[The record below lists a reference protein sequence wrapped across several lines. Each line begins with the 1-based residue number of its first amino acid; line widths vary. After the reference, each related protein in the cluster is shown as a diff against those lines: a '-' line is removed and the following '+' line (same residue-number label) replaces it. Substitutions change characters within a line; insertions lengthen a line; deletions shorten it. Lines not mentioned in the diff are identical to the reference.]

1 MILPQRFLDSIR
13 TSVALR
19 RAAPAAL
26 LACVLTLHW
35 AVAQTAPGAPSG
47 LAATAGNRTI
57 ALTWDDPEDAA
68 ITGYEY
74 RVYADREQDWR
85 EWKEIAGSTNRT
97 TNHTLP
103 GLTNQ
108 IGYRVEVRAV
118 SDAGPGTASEA
129 AATPS
134 APEVEEM
141 EAAAE
146 EMAPA
151 ADAPPA
157 APVGLAATAGDRTI
171 GLTWA
176 DPGDATITGYEYRVY
191 ATGREQDWREWK
203 EITGTTSETTDY
215 TLTLTNDVAYRVQ
228 LRARN
233 SAGAGEPSE
242 ASGTPQAPA
251 ADEVEEGPPA
261 PAADAPPAAPGGLA
275 ATVGD
280 RTIGLTWVDPGDA
293 TITGYEYRVYADRE
307 DDWREWKE
315 ITGTTS
321 ETTDYTLTLTNGVTY
336 RVQLRARNSAGA
348 GEPSETSG
356 TPQSP
361 EAATDTPAA
370 AESAEEPADESA
382 AAEDTPMV
390 EEAPRSGAPWI
401 VIIVLAVCLV
411 AGIVLVATRMRRPAG
426 GSDDASDADS
436 SDAES
441 AETDSADAD
450 SREDAGTRSG

>member
-19 RAAPAAL
+19 RVAPAAL

-57 ALTWDDPEDAA
+57 ALTWDDPGDET

-74 RVYADREQDWR
+74 RLYANREPDWR
-85 EWKEIAGSTNRT
+85 EWKQIAGSTHGT
-97 TNHTLP
+97 TSHALP
-103 GLTNQ
+103 GLTNRV
-108 IGYRVEVRAV
+108 GYRVEVRAV
-118 SDAGPGTASEA
+118 NDAGPGAASEA

-134 APEVEEM
+134 APEVEEL
-141 EAAAE
+141 EAAE
-146 EMAPA
+146 EETAPA

-157 APVGLAATAGDRTI
+157 APVGLAATAGDGTVA
-171 GLTWA
+171 LTWD

-203 EITGTTSETTDY
+203 EITGTTSRTTGY

-233 SAGAGEPSE
+233 SAGAGAPSE
-242 ASGTPQAPA
+242 VSGTPQAPA
-251 ADEVEEGPPA
+251 ADEMEEEPSGPP
-261 PAADAPPAAPGGLA
+261 ADAPPAAPVGLA
-275 ATVGD
+275 ATAGD
-280 RTIGLTWVDPGDA
+280 RTIALTWDDPEDA

-307 DDWREWKE
+307 DDWREWKR
-315 ITGTTS
+315 ITRTTS
-321 ETTDYTLTLTNGVTY
+321 ATTEHTLTLTNGVSY
-336 RVQLRARNSAGA
+336 RVQLRARNSAGE

-370 AESAEEPADESA
+370 AESAVEPAAGE
-382 AAEDTPMV
+382 TPMV
-390 EEAPRSGAPWI
+390 EVEESPRSGAPWI

-426 GSDDASDADS
+426 GSADS
-436 SDAES
+436 SDADS
-441 AETDSADAD
+441 AETDSADEDSAD
-450 SREDAGTRSG
+450 ADPGEDAGTRRG